1 MKNRYLKT
9 YSGLPKELYFIFAA
23 KVINCMG
30 SFILPLLTLILSQKL
45 GMSKAETGNF
55 SALLLL
61 TQVPSLII
69 GGKLTDAIGR
79 KKIIITCEVLGSFFY
94 FLCGFSKDNIS
105 MALFIVIAENLY
117 TAAAPAFDSM
127 VADITTPE
135 NRKAS
140 FSLLY
145 LGVNIGMTISP
156 LLGGLLFKDH
166 LPLLFLLDAA
176 TTLASVVLLAVF
188 VKETK
193 NRQSEPDLTDQ
204 PEENIPVYR
213 VLKAVPLLLIFFAL
227 IFIYDFAY
235 SQWGFM
241 LPLQFGDLYGLDGA
255 HFFSILA
262 ALNSL
267 IVITCTPLLT
277 HLTQRFRPLSVI
289 AGGGI
294 LYVVAYSVF
303 SFANSFPLFLAAVA
317 LFTFGEIVVAINIG
331 AFIADHSPNAHR
343 GRINSV
349 LMFTRGSA
357 FALGPFIMGHVI
369 SKTSYCVTWSVMVA
383 LMLFGT
389 MGMLL
394 LGRKDQKTSLP
405 IAMPNDAV

>member
-1 MKNRYLKT
+1 
-9 YSGLPKELYFIFAA
+9 
-23 KVINCMG
+23 MG

-79 KKIIITCEVLGSFFY
+79 KKIIIVCEVLGSFFY
-94 FLCGFSKDNIS
+94 FLCGFSKDTAS

-135 NRKAS
+135 TRKAS

-145 LGVNIGMTISP
+145 LGANIGMTISP
-156 LLGGLLFKDH
+156 LLGGLLFKNH
-166 LPLLFLLDAA
+166 LPLLFILDAA
-176 TTLASVVLLAVF
+176 TTLASVVLLAAF
-188 VKETK
+188 VKETRSK
-193 NRQSEPDLTDQ
+193 PQEAALMDQ
-204 PEENIPVYR
+204 PEQPAENIPVYR
-213 VLKAVPLLLIFFAL
+213 VLKAVPLLLVFFAL
-227 IFIYDFAY
+227 VFIYDFAY

-255 HFFSILA
+255 QFFSILA
-262 ALNSL
+262 ALNSF

-277 HLTQRFRPLSVI
+277 HLTLGFRPLSVI
-289 AGGGI
+289 AGGGA
-294 LYVVAYSVF
+294 LYVVAYAVF
-303 SFANSFPLFLAAVA
+303 SFANSFPLFLAAAA
-317 LFTFGEIVVAINIG
+317 LFTFGEIVVAINMG
-331 AFIADHSPNAHR
+331 TFIADHSPDAHR
-343 GRINSV
+343 GRINSIF
-349 LMFTRGSA
+349 MFIRGSA
-357 FALGPFIMGHVI
+357 FALGPFVMGHAI
-369 SKTSYCVTWSVMVA
+369 AKTNYFVTWSVIAA

-389 MGMLL
+389 MSMVL
-394 LGRKDQKTSLP
+394 LGRKDQKASIP
-405 IAMPNDAV
+405 VAVPNDAV